1 LHLKKGIH
9 RAELRVVAMTKRAAI
24 ILSGGKAERFQ
35 SEQQAWQDKALF
47 ELFGKPL
54 LIHAVE
60 NVQNLVEEIVISV
73 NDKARETRYSEVLK
87 KHNVKNVRLLIDEK
101 IDQLGGPIV
110 AILTGLK
117 SVKADYCFTLPC
129 DMPLLQP
136 KVMEYMFNIIK
147 NSRVVVPMWP
157 NGRLET
163 LTMVL
168 QRKSALEI
176 ASTLCNFK
184 RPRSDDII
192 RGALNVLFVSTVGEI
207 RALDPELKSFVNINS
222 REDLTELQPRRV
234 QGTITENMQL
244 NLGTLPTL
252 KLQRLRDAA
261 SRGKDGKFSEATR
274 IFASCASQLER
285 KNSVFW
291 AAISRENEGKS
302 LLERAQQQTE
312 PELTIDQASGVKK
325 ALLKA
330 ADNYGLEAEMHEKYR
345 CRFLA
350 ERARSDKAWCEA
362 YADNW
367 FRQVHHRVIY

>member
-1 LHLKKGIH
+1 
-9 RAELRVVAMTKRAAI
+9 MTKRAAI

-35 SEQQAWQDKALF
+35 SEQQAWQDKALI

-73 NDKARETRYSEVLK
+73 NDKARKTRYSEVLK
-87 KHNVKNVRLLIDEK
+87 KHDMKNVRLLIDEK

-136 KVMEYMFNIIK
+136 KVMEYMFTIIK

-168 QRKSALEI
+168 ERKSVLEI
-176 ASTLCNFK
+176 ASTLCNLK

-222 REDLTELQPRRV
+222 REDLAQLQPRRV

-244 NLGTLPTL
+244 NLGVLPAL
-252 KLQRLRDAA
+252 ELQRLRDAA
-261 SRGKDGKFSEATR
+261 SQGKEGKLSEATR
-274 IFASCASQLER
+274 IFASCANQLEME
-285 KNSVFW
+285 NSFFW

-312 PELTIDQASGVKK
+312 PELVAGQVSEGKK

-330 ADNYGLEAEMHEKYR
+330 AGNYGLEAKMHERNR
-345 CRFLA
+345 CVFLA
-350 ERARSDKAWCEA
+350 ERARSDKTWCEA
-362 YADNW
+362 HADKR
-367 FRQVHHRVIY
+367 FRQEK